1 MADVEPVIRAAQ
13 GPVFVTGSLLRH
25 ILVMTGAGAIG
36 LMAIFIGDLAN
47 IYFLSRLGD
56 EAIVAAVGYASSIL
70 FFSTSIGIGLSIATT
85 SLVAPALGA
94 GRRIRARRLA
104 ANAHVL
110 AFAASAVLSTALWL
124 AIGPLL
130 EMLGA
135 TGRTLDLATLY
146 LRILHPDASFLV
158 DGHDVGGRSAVGGR
172 CASRHAR
179 DVVGSDRQ
187 HDPRRHLH
195 PPFRARDRRCRIVL
209 AAGAA
214 GDHGRRLSR
223 RHQCA

>member
-85 SLVAPALGA
+85 SLGA

-135 TGRTLDLATLY
+135 TGRTL
-146 LRILHPDASFLV
+146 
-158 DGHDVGGRSAVGGR
+158 
-172 CASRHAR
+172 
-179 DVVGSDRQ
+179 
-187 HDPRRHLH
+187 
-195 PPFRARDRRCRIVL
+195 
-209 AAGAA
+209 
-214 GDHGRRLSR
+214 
-223 RHQCA
+223 